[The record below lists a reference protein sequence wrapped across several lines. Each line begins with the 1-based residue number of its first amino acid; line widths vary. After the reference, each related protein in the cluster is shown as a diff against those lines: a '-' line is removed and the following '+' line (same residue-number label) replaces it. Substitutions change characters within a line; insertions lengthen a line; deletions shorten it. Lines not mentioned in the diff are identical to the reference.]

1 MFSPQHIDQF
11 KDICSS
17 FGVNLSNEMVGK
29 FQDYTNLIIDW
40 NKRIHLVS
48 KGDARKDR
56 IIRHFVDSLTIFKAV
71 NIQQRAMIIDI
82 GSGAGFPAI
91 PIKIVRD
98 DVKMTLVESVHK
110 KILFL
115 QKGIDVLKLNSLELF
130 EGRAEDLV
138 EQNDYIGVS
147 ELVTLRAVG
156 MLKKNV
162 PLGLRFLKTGGLLVI
177 YGGRERDEEIQKL
190 GLLEEFRFKGAVDV
204 IERSFDINRHLVLI
218 EKVNISDEI

>member
-40 NKRIHLVS
+40 NKRVHLVS

-71 NIQQRAMIIDI
+71 NIQQGAMIIDI